1 MLNLVQGIETYS
13 PPSSVGF
20 VVFELS
26 RQEDSD
32 KELEDT
38 PLHTDNSDDT
48 EDGMGSVPK
57 LKEPKQLKEDKH
69 TGDGTEV
76 SEGSHCGAKLVS
88 IRIQL
93 KAIISYCLLFMINDK
108 TKTYTRTEEDGDQ
121 EESNQEGHV
130 PNNRTKSDDRNP
142 YQTRLNLTVHGETL
156 DEEVTDHE
164 KYSQTDGADNFS
176 NQNSLPRSPRHITR
190 QLLTRETQP
199 LALETSNPSSGQS
212 TVTDPRVSMCS
223 RVASRHP
230 TNKFSV
236 VDNKVS
242 DGELVGVEEERRN
255 TKTNNRNPEVDKMRN
270 PNCKSDEEKNDEGT
284 YTEIDR
290 RSSES
295 GAVHG

>member
-1 MLNLVQGIETYS
+1 M
-13 PPSSVGF
+13 
-20 VVFELS
+20 
-26 RQEDSD
+26 
-32 KELEDT
+32 
-38 PLHTDNSDDT
+38 
-48 EDGMGSVPK
+48 
-57 LKEPKQLKEDKH
+57 
-69 TGDGTEV
+69 
-76 SEGSHCGAKLVS
+76 S
-88 IRIQL
+88 IRVQ
-93 KAIISYCLLFMINDK
+93 
-108 TKTYTRTEEDGDQ
+108 TRTEEDGDQ
-121 EESNQEGHV
+121 EESNQKGHV

-142 YQTRLNLTVHGETL
+142 HQTRLILTVHGKTL
-156 DEEVTDHE
+156 DEKVTDHE
-164 KYSQTDGADNFS
+164 KDSQTDGADNFS
-176 NQNSLPRSPRHITR
+176 NQNSLPRSPRHIAR

-255 TKTNNRNPEVDKMRN
+255 TKANNRNPEVDKMRN

-295 GAVHG
+295 GVKNAERDSSGGKTTTSSDIPSTTESQVVENRVHVNLGGEYFEDRRER